1 MAVPWEVTDGEPGR
15 DLPLRG
21 HGEVNRPALV
31 HVERGDADHVSSD
44 AAVDYEVAKIRRLYG
59 FQLNIIWVT

>member
-1 MAVPWEVTDGEPGR
+1 MAVQWAVTDGEPGQH
-15 DLPLRG
+15 LPLRG

-44 AAVDYEVAKIRRLYG
+44 AAVDYEVA
-59 FQLNIIWVT
+59 